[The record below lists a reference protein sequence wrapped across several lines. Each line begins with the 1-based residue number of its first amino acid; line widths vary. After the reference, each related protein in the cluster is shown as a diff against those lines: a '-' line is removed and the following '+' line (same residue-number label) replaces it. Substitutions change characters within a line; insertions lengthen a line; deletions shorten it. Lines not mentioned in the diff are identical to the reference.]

1 MGRHY
6 QRARFL
12 ALLNCLCYA
21 GKNGFKGC
29 VRMKIR
35 ILCFLLAVL
44 SLTACGTSVEENA
57 SASQAEKSAS
67 EPKTSDQHTWD
78 LHPYVDWTFEPDP
91 YLVSG
96 ADYEALF
103 SGGACGSSAKASSW
117 FGVPALFPFTE
128 IQEIGVCEGIFDWE
142 TNTCD
147 EAWAIADRYYSLAI
161 EYSSPDGTRCFRQE
175 SNYPQFCSEYLDR
188 YRWGTFYGGT
198 ALPEQPSP
206 YGVPIMIQAAELNSI
221 CENQLYADMND
232 WESFEELPLE
242 EHTQYQNQWLT
253 EISIEKQ
260 QWKADFDKGYGE
272 FSAQTHYDIP
282 ESIRYFAATGLTILN
297 GDSRTEDAYFFGSRA
312 KDIRITVN
320 GEYFREVTLADSPA
334 PQLISLA
341 YTQHTIAK
349 PLDISIEV
357 LSAYPGKRPDI
368 YISEIGV
375 GIDSNLPQGR

>member
-1 MGRHY
+1 MGKRY
-6 QRARFL
+6 QRIRAL

-44 SLTACGTSVEENA
+44 SLTACGTSAEENA

-78 LHPYVDWTFEPDP
+78 LRPYADWTFEPDP

-96 ADYEALF
+96 VDYEALF
-103 SGGACGSSAKASSW
+103 SGTACGSSAAASSW
-117 FGVPALFPFTE
+117 FGVPARFPFTE
-128 IQEIGVCEGIFDWE
+128 IQEIGACEGIFDWE

-147 EAWAIADRYYSLAI
+147 EAWAIANRYYSLAI

-175 SNYPQFCSEYLDR
+175 SNYPQFCSKYLDR
-188 YRWGTFYGGT
+188 YRWGTFYDGAVLT
-198 ALPEQPSP
+198 EQPSP
-206 YGVPIMIQAAELNSI
+206 YEAPIMIQAAELNSI

-232 WESFEELPLE
+232 WESFEALPLE

-253 EISIEKQ
+253 EIGIEEQ
-260 QWKADFDKGYGE
+260 QWKADFEKGHGE
-272 FSAQTHYDIP
+272 SSAHTHYDIP
-282 ESIRYFAATGLTILN
+282 ESTRYYAATGLTILN
-297 GDSRTEDAYFFGSRA
+297 GDSRTEEAYFSGSRA

-334 PQLISLA
+334 PQLISLD

-349 PLDISIEV
+349 PLDISIDV
-357 LSAYPGKRPDI
+357 LSAYPGERPDI

-375 GIDSNLPQGR
+375 GINSNLPQGR

>member
-1 MGRHY
+1 MGKRY
-6 QRARFL
+6 QRVRAL

-21 GKNGFKGC
+21 GKNSFKGC

-44 SLTACGTSVEENA
+44 SLTACGTSAEENA

-78 LHPYVDWTFEPDP
+78 LRPYADWTFEPDP

-96 ADYEALF
+96 VDYEALF
-103 SGGACGSSAKASSW
+103 SGTACGSSAAASSW

-128 IQEIGVCEGIFDWE
+128 IQEIGACEGIFDWE

-147 EAWAIADRYYSLAI
+147 EAWAIANRYYSLAI

-175 SNYPQFCSEYLDR
+175 SNYPQFCSKYLDR
-188 YRWGTFYGGT
+188 YRWGTFYDGA

-206 YGVPIMIQAAELNSI
+206 YEAPIMIQAAELNSI

-232 WESFEELPLE
+232 WESFEAPPLE

-253 EISIEKQ
+253 EIGIEEQ
-260 QWKADFDKGYGE
+260 QWKADFEKGHGE
-272 FSAQTHYDIP
+272 SSAQTHYDIP
-282 ESIRYFAATGLTILN
+282 ESTRYFAATGLTILN
-297 GDSRTEDAYFFGSRA
+297 GDSRTEEAYFSGSRA

-334 PQLISLA
+334 PQLISLD

-349 PLDISIEV
+349 PLDISIKV
-357 LSAYPGKRPDI
+357 LSAYPGERPDI

-375 GIDSNLPQGR
+375 GINSNLPQGR

>member
-1 MGRHY
+1 
-6 QRARFL
+6 
-12 ALLNCLCYA
+12 
-21 GKNGFKGC
+21 
-29 VRMKIR
+29 MKIR

-44 SLTACGTSVEENA
+44 SLTACGASVEENA
-57 SASQAEKSAS
+57 SAFQAEKSAS
-67 EPKTSDQHTWD
+67 EPETSDQHTRD
-78 LHPYVDWTFEPDP
+78 LRPYGDWTFAPEP

-103 SGGACGSSAKASSW
+103 SGTACGSSASSW

-128 IQEIGVCEGIFDWE
+128 IQEIGVCEGFFDLE
-142 TNTCD
+142 TSTCD
-147 EAWAIADRYYSLAI
+147 EAWAIANRYYSLAI

-175 SNYPQFCSEYLDR
+175 SNYPQFCSKYLDR
-188 YRWGTFYGGT
+188 YRWGTFYDAA

-206 YGVPIMIQAAELNSI
+206 YEAPIMIQAAELNSI
-221 CENQLYADMND
+221 CENQLCADMND
-232 WESFEELPLE
+232 WKSCEALSLK

-253 EISIEKQ
+253 EMGVQERRWNADSEK
-260 QWKADFDKGYGE
+260 GHGGS
-272 FSAQTHYDIP
+272 SAQTHYDIP
-282 ESIRYFAATGLTILN
+282 ECIRYYAAAGLTILN
-297 GDSRTEDAYFFGSRA
+297 GDSRTEESYFSGSRA

-320 GEYFREVTLADSPA
+320 GEYFKEVTLADSPA
-334 PQLISLA
+334 PQLISLD

-357 LSAYPGKRPDI
+357 LSAYTGERPDV